1 MNTVFVSIPLWFS
14 RNEEQRR
21 TAEQQHWVSIP
32 LWFSRNKRSALWII
46 PHLVVSI
53 PLWFLRNNPQSKLHL
68 KPPFTFPYH
77 YGSYATKKT
86 IKDQDAVLVTFPYH
100 YGSYATRFN
109 GLPLEKRS
117 GVSIPLWFLRNGPRR
132 MLTNC
137 ILLWFSRNV
146 LVWEPAGFACTVS
159 IPLWFIQEPSSVDRP
174 RAWTRPSLRS
184 KTRS

>member
-77 YGSYATKKT
+77 YGSYATLHPRY
-86 IKDQDAVLVTFPYH
+86 ISVDRFNWFPYH
-100 YGSYATRFN
+100 YGSYATKDRDGNLILDKGKFPYHY
-109 GLPLEKRS
+109 GSYATVTEIS
-117 GVSIPLWFLRNGPRR
+117 DGPRSCKFPYHYGSYATEKAGIQNMKVGDCFHTTMVHTR
-132 MLTNC
+132 A
-137 ILLWFSRNV
+137 V
-146 LVWEPAGFACTVS
+146 L
-159 IPLWFIQEPSSVDRP
+159 R
-174 RAWTRPSLRS
+174 
-184 KTRS
+184 